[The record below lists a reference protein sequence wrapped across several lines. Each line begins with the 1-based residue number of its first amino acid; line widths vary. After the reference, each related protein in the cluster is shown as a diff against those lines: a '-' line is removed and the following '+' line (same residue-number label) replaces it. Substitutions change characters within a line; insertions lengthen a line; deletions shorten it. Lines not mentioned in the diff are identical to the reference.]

1 MELNEV
7 KKAMLYKTPV
17 THRGIDYQYIT
28 KCILYLK
35 GREWKYSAEL
45 LGRRGRSVT
54 IADIHEINVIKD
66 DEVGERGADK

>member
-54 IADIHEINVIKD
+54 IADMHEVEIAKE
-66 DEVGERGADK
+66 DENARR